1 MLYYT
6 VLYFTILYC
15 TLLYYTI
22 LYCTVLYCTV
32 LYDTVLYQVVTA
44 FGAGVRS
51 LGLQPRQPVCIYAET
66 RQVASYCIDTV
77 LAITMRPCKNS
88 IVCRNGF

>member
-15 TLLYYTI
+15 TLLYCI
-22 LYCTVLYCTV
+22 VLYCTV

-66 RQVASYCIDTV
+66 RQVAPYCINTV
-77 LAITMRPCKNS
+77 LGIVNIT
-88 IVCRNGF
+88 F

>member
-6 VLYFTILYC
+6 VLYFTILYYC
-15 TLLYYTI
+15 TLLYY
-22 LYCTVLYCTV
+22 TVLYCTV